1 MDNYNYDSS
10 FNIRLYLFWTGE
22 WIIDVEKEQP
32 DLLGKHGLG
41 RELTN
46 KRGVEPRFIGIIFPP
61 FHYYVELKYGKESRV
76 WRIRT
81 KSPKE
86 IFFKFLI

>member
-10 FNIRLYLFWTGE
+10 FNIRLCLFWTGE

-41 RELTN
+41 RE
-46 KRGVEPRFIGIIFPP
+46 
-61 FHYYVELKYGKESRV
+61 
-76 WRIRT
+76 
-81 KSPKE
+81 
-86 IFFKFLI
+86 

>member
-46 KRGVEPRFIGIIFPP
+46 KRGVEPRFIGRKPLPSFKIYPQLYPLQNAVIIAHFWVVNLL
-61 FHYYVELKYGKESRV
+61 YKL
-76 WRIRT
+76 
-81 KSPKE
+81 
-86 IFFKFLI
+86 LI